1 MTSIGPIDAL
11 FRLGVVLLFAL
22 VAIASKAIDKGG
34 FLASVFVGYSILM
47 GGGWTWFAVI
57 ATFFTLGV
65 GFTYYKYEYKE
76 SLGSAQEKGGA
87 RNWPNIIANGG
98 VAAVLGICELIFGG
112 SVFAI
117 MYLGAMAAAA
127 ADTVAT
133 EVGLLSHSSPRLI
146 TNLRMRVS
154 PGTSGGVTALGFIG
168 SLMASLVIGILALA
182 VGVAGGG
189 MRLIAVAL
197 FGGIVGSLGDSLLGA
212 DVQRKGHCTVCGK
225 QSEGTIHCGEKVRF
239 TSGNRFIDNNIVNLL
254 ATAIGAAAGLLVV
267 VLLP

>member
-11 FRLGVVLLFAL
+11 IQLAVVLIFAL
-22 VAIASKAIDKGG
+22 IAIASKSIDKGG
-34 FLASVFVGYSILM
+34 FLASVFVGYSILI
-47 GGGWTWFAVI
+47 GGGWEWFAVV

-98 VAAVLGICELIFGG
+98 VAAVLGLCELIFGG
-112 SVFAI
+112 SIFAI

-146 TNLRMRVS
+146 THLRTRVS

-168 SLMASLVIGILALA
+168 SLLASLIIGILALV
-182 VGVAGGG
+182 VGIVDGGVK
-189 MRLIAVAL
+189 LIIVAL
-197 FGGIVGSLGDSLLGA
+197 FGGVVGSLGDSLLGA
-212 DVQRKGHCTVCGK
+212 DVQRKGYCTVCGK
-225 QSEGTIHCGEKVRF
+225 PSEGTIHCGEKVSAS
-239 TSGNRFIDNNIVNLL
+239 SGSRFIDNNIVNLI
-254 ATAIGAAAGLLVV
+254 ATAIGAVAGLLIAL
-267 VLLP
+267 VLP